1 MDASFSFYFSSTQ
14 RIHDLRLT
22 GKTKSF
28 KVSTTIIKC
37 INNPDHMRSGELQNR
52 EPWRPEKLGQVSE
65 E

>member
-1 MDASFSFYFSSTQ
+1 MDASFSFYSSSTQ
-14 RIHDLRLT
+14 RIHGLRLT

-37 INNPDHMRSGELQNR
+37 INNKNDINTSNPALKDS
-52 EPWRPEKLGQVSE
+52 PEKLGQVSE